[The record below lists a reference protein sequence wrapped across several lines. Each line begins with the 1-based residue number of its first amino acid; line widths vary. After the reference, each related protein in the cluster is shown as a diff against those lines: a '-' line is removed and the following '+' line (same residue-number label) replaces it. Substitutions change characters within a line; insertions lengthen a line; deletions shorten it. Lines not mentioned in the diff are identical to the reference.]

1 MNMNPVEKGLQFEV
15 AIANMLTKCGF
26 KAWRTNQSNEADPE
40 RYKAGF
46 DGGVDII
53 ATFDVVRP

>member
-15 AIANMLTKCGF
+15 AIVNMLTKCGF

-53 ATFDVVRP
+53 GIR